1 MFGSNKTKEE
11 TKSTSG
17 SGTTNNPNAL
27 NSLVKGTFIEG
38 NVKAENDI
46 RIDGTLKGNL
56 QCKAKVIIGATGF
69 IEGEVKCANAVIE
82 GKFKGVLLV
91 SELLTVKENAEVTGD
106 IRTNKLTVQPGAVF
120 NFVCKMETEVT
131 PNGAIK
137 SEKDVKPVVTTA
149 KA

>member
-1 MFGSNKTKEE
+1 MFGSSKTKED
-11 TKSTSG
+11 TKSTLG
-17 SGTTNNPNAL
+17 SGTANNPNAL

-46 RIDGTLKGNL
+46 RIDGTLKGDL

-82 GKFKGVLLV
+82 GKFKGILLV

-106 IRTNKLTVQPGAVF
+106 IRTNKLTVQSGAVF
-120 NFVCKMETEVT
+120 NVVCKMEGDAAS
-131 PNGAIK
+131 NGTLK
-137 SEKDVKPVVTTA
+137 SEKDPKTIVATA
-149 KA
+149 KV

>member
-1 MFGSNKTKEE
+1 M
-11 TKSTSG
+11 
-17 SGTTNNPNAL
+17 
-27 NSLVKGTFIEG
+27 
-38 NVKAENDI
+38 KAENDI

-82 GKFKGVLLV
+82 GKFKGVLFV
-91 SELLTVKENAEVTGD
+91 SELLMVKENAEVTGD

-120 NFVCKMETEVT
+120 NVVCKMDTEIT
-131 PNGAIK
+131 PNGAVK